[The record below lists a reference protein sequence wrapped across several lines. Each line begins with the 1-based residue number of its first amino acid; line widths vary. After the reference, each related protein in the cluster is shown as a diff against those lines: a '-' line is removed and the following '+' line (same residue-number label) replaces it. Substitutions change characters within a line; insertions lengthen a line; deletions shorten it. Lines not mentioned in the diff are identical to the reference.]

1 MMLSNCATWKSNK
14 ELNLYKFYLRHFYLW
29 DPWVLNFPP
38 CRGPGG
44 SIPTGNV
51 AGVVSSNCPLWE
63 ERRGNTT
70 RLPWVASRKPDEGVL
85 EVEDYRKFSASGAQ
99 HTSLAWISVRRVAV
113 RSGTVNRLAVPSP
126 RNNLLLSLPC
136 LLYQSEY
143 TPFAHKVFFTTFLF
157 LEGGGLTDQSCSFL
171 HVRVYLLCISNT

>member
-1 MMLSNCATWKSNK
+1 MAKEGTNSAQLFNSNN
-14 ELNLYKFYLRHFYLW
+14 
-29 DPWVLNFPP
+29 PWVLNFPP

-51 AGVVSSNCPLWE
+51 ASSVSSNCPLWE

-85 EVEDYRKFSASGAQ
+85 EVEDYQKFSASGAQ
-99 HTSLAWISVRRVAV
+99 HTSLAWISVRRVVV
-113 RSGTVNRLAVPSP
+113 RSGTINRLVAPNP

-136 LLYQSEY
+136 LLYQPEY
-143 TPFAHKVFFTTFLF
+143 TPFAHKIFFTTFTF

-171 HVRVYLLCISNT
+171 LVRVYLLCISNT

>member
-1 MMLSNCATWKSNK
+1 MPYGTKLV
-14 ELNLYKFYLRHFYLW
+14 LYESRW
-29 DPWVLNFPP
+29 AVQTNDPWVLNCPP

-85 EVEDYRKFSASGAQ
+85 EVEEYRKVSASGAQ

-113 RSGTVNRLAVPSP
+113 RSGTVSRLVVPSP

-143 TPFAHKVFFTTFLF
+143 TPFAYEVFFTTVPF
-157 LEGGGLTDQSCSFL
+157 LEGDGFTDQSCSFL
-171 HVRVYLLCISNT
+171 RVR